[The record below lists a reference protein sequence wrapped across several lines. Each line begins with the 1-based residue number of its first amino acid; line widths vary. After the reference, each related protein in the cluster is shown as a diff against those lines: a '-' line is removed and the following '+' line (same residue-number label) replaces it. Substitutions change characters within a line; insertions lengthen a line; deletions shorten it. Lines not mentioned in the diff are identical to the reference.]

1 MLPRFGS
8 PLRPRGPVCSR
19 FSLSCLSSVL
29 ALSLLSPS
37 SCREW
42 EFIYLWV
49 SRSCPRSYKHNL
61 LVQATQEANRMTKR
75 SQIESMQNS
84 TTSFSINRRA
94 HPFTQDE
101 PKFIES
107 SDSKN
112 KNNLKKFEAAARE
125 AITRIIPEA
134 AAAANSVLNLCRTV
148 TVT

>member
-1 MLPRFGS
+1 
-8 PLRPRGPVCSR
+8 
-19 FSLSCLSSVL
+19 
-29 ALSLLSPS
+29 
-37 SCREW
+37 
-42 EFIYLWV
+42 
-49 SRSCPRSYKHNL
+49 
-61 LVQATQEANRMTKR
+61 
-75 SQIESMQNS
+75 MQNS

-94 HPFTQDE
+94 HPFTRDE

-112 KNNLKKFEAAARE
+112 KNNFKKFEAAARE